1 MKRFLLVFVLC
12 FTYISIYSQG
22 VSLPKGY
29 RSVELGMSFDD
40 VENVLKKE
48 YIFGYRGERDVSL
61 LPTENRI
68 LIETEGSSFLD
79 RCWFQFYDNTLFT
92 IIINFNT
99 EKMDYYSLFST
110 LQKKYGEPNS
120 LSPEKTIW
128 ENSTV
133 RISLERPVS
142 IKYIDLEVFNKL
154 QNQSRIDESTMEK
167 LRQRVLEDL

>member
-1 MKRFLLVFVLC
+1 MKRFLLASVLC
-12 FTYISIYSQG
+12 FTFISVFPQSA
-22 VSLPKGY
+22 SLPKGY
-29 RSVELGMSFDD
+29 RSVQLGMSFEE
-40 VENVLKKE
+40 VESELKKE

-79 RCWFQFYDNTLFT
+79 RCWFQFYNNTLFT

-99 EKMDYYSLFST
+99 EQMDYYSLFST

-128 ENSTV
+128 ENSSLRV
-133 RISLERPVS
+133 SLERPVS
-142 IKYIDLEVFNKL
+142 IKYIDLEVFNIL
-154 QNQSRIDESTMEK
+154 QNQSRVDESTMEK
-167 LRQRVLEDL
+167 LRQRVLDDL